1 MEEYYIPNKKMPMD
15 KWKKKIYVDHDT
27 HTYQDLIDIMFNR
40 ISYFITDNEIKLSI
54 DKQQLK
60 KEFTDYLYKY
70 SKI

>member
-1 MEEYYIPNKKMPMD
+1 MD
-15 KWKKKIYVDHDT
+15 KWKKKEYVDHDT

-54 DKQQLK
+54 DKHQLK

-70 SKI
+70 SKIRCE